1 MTPHDPA
8 LKVLISK
15 VRGLAESQSQNSC
28 VQQTKSEISM
38 NKHNILFIGLDTHK
52 EFVEV
57 AYIEDQRGAKPV
69 HLGRQPSS
77 KVAIKKLARQ
87 FESKYPNATLHFVYE
102 AGPCGYWIYRLLT
115 SLGHCCYV
123 VAPSLIPKKPGDKV
137 KTDKRDAMMLAKLLK
152 SEDLTPIYVPE
163 PEDEA
168 VRDLSRA
175 RETAMKDLKDAK
187 YQLKA
192 LLLRNN
198 INCKTK
204 DNWSA
209 AHLRWLTE
217 RIRRVEHLD
226 NELAHQ
232 VTSWRYYPVVK
243 AVQAMRGIRLLV
255 ATGVVAELGDLNRF
269 DHPRK
274 LMSYVGL
281 VSSEHSSGG
290 KRRLGAITKC
300 GNGRARR
307 LLIEGAHSYRYN
319 ANISTELQKRQE
331 GLPKVVIDIAWQAQ
345 LRLCRR
351 YQRLMFKGK
360 HRNLVVTAIARE
372 MIAYIWAISREVVLT
387 PVNPKLR
394 LSRVP
399 A

>member
-1 MTPHDPA
+1 
-8 LKVLISK
+8 
-15 VRGLAESQSQNSC
+15 
-28 VQQTKSEISM
+28 M

-57 AYIEDQRGAKPV
+57 AYIEDQRGAQAV
-69 HLGRQPSS
+69 HFGRVSS
-77 KVAIKKLARQ
+77 AKSSITKLARQ
-87 FESKYPNATLHFVYE
+87 FQSKYPEATLHFVYE

-123 VAPSLIPKKPGDKV
+123 IAPSLIPKKPGEKI
-137 KTDKRDAMMLAKLLK
+137 KTDKRDALKLAKLLK
-152 SEDLTPIYVPE
+152 SEDLTAIYVPE

-168 VRDLSRA
+168 IRDLSRA

-192 LLLRNN
+192 LQLRNN
-198 INCKTK
+198 INYRGTA
-204 DNWSA
+204 NWSLK
-209 AHLRWLTE
+209 HLRWLTE
-217 RIRRVEHLD
+217 LILPHPSQQIVLQEYLQTISERIARLKWLD
-226 NELAHQ
+226 NELEHH
-232 VTSWRYYPVVK
+232 VKKWRYYPVIK
-243 AVQAMRGIRLLV
+243 AIQALRGVRLLV
-255 ATGVVAELGDLNRF
+255 AAGVIAELGDLTRF

-281 VSSEHSSGG
+281 VPSEHSSGG
-290 KRRLGAITKC
+290 KRHVGAITKC

-307 LLIEGAHSYRYN
+307 LLVEGAHSYRYP
-319 ANISTELQKRQE
+319 AKLSTEMQIRQE
-331 GLPKVVIDIAWQAQ
+331 GLPKEIIDIAWQAQ

-351 YQRLMFKGK
+351 YQKLTYKGK
-360 HRNLVVTAIARE
+360 HNNVVVTAIARE
-372 MIAYIWAISREVVLT
+372 IIAYIWAISREVVLT
-387 PVNPKLR
+387 NVNPKLR

>member
-1 MTPHDPA
+1 
-8 LKVLISK
+8 
-15 VRGLAESQSQNSC
+15 
-28 VQQTKSEISM
+28 M
-38 NKHNILFIGLDTHK
+38 NQHTILFIGLDTHK

-57 AYIEDQRGAKPV
+57 AYIEDQYGANPV
-69 HLGRQPSS
+69 HYGRISS
-77 KVAIKKLARQ
+77 AKAAITKLAKQ
-87 FESKYPNATLHFVYE
+87 FQSKYPNATLHFVYD

-123 VAPSLIPKKPGDKV
+123 IAPSLIPKKPGEKI
-137 KTDKRDAMMLAKLLK
+137 KTDKRDALKLAKLLK

-168 VRDLSRA
+168 IRDLSRA

-198 INCKTK
+198 INYHGNA
-204 DNWSA
+204 NWSLQ
-209 AHLRWLTE
+209 HLRWLTE
-217 RIRRVEHLD
+217 LILPHPTQQIVLQEYLQTINERIARLKRLD
-226 NELAHQ
+226 NELEHH
-232 VTSWRYYPVVK
+232 VKNWRYYPVVK
-243 AVQAMRGIRLLV
+243 AIQALRGVRLLV
-255 ATGVVAELGDLNRF
+255 ATGVVAELGDLTRF

-274 LMSYVGL
+274 LMSYLGL
-281 VSSEHSSGG
+281 VPSEHSSGG
-290 KRRLGAITKC
+290 KRHIGAITKC
-300 GNGRARR
+300 GNTRARR
-307 LLIEGAHSYRYN
+307 LLVEGAHTYRYP
-319 ANISTELQKRQE
+319 ANISTDLQLRQE
-331 GLPKVVIDIAWQAQ
+331 GLPKQIVDIAWQAQ

-351 YQRLMFKGK
+351 YQRLMHKGK
-360 HRNLVVTAIARE
+360 HYNVIVTAIARE

-394 LSRVP
+394 LARVP